1 MPTHMMDRL
10 RGPKR
15 NPNSMVITQDARHE
29 GAQIRWE
36 LVNRIREEIASGQY
50 DTEEKL
56 DAAIDRF
63 LDQIEGGP

>member
-1 MPTHMMDRL
+1 MMDRL

-15 NPNSMVITQDARHE
+15 NPNSLVITQDARHE

>member
-1 MPTHMMDRL
+1 MMDRL

-15 NPNSMVITQDARHE
+15 NPSSLVITQDARHE